1 MTGNKFKRNKS
12 RKDKKFVQ
20 QRLPKLKT
28 FLCANYEN
36 SPLFEFLPN
45 CQKITRYRLNLKFLN
60 SFLQHQHKLFSFFL
74 LSSWSNVWLIEHS
87 NFPAVWDIDY
97 TRLII
102 CQALISNQNWIST
115 AHSGTHRLSYVW
127 LLSAIAFVWSWP
139 PQTSLLNSLCVRTLV
154 LLHAPIKFLH
164 VELILLLTCSFS
176 PSTLKRSLLEITITL
191 A

>member
-102 CQALISNQNWIST
+102 CQALISHQNWIST
-115 AHSGTHRLSYVW
+115 THSLMSGFSV
-127 LLSAIAFVWSWP
+127 LLLLFDH
-139 PQTSLLNSLCVRTLV
+139 SLLKQVSWTRFVCGL
-154 LLHAPIKFLH
+154 
-164 VELILLLTCSFS
+164 SFS
-176 PSTLKRSLLEITITL
+176 YMLQLSSFTLNSSYCLRVRSHLQL
-191 A
+191 